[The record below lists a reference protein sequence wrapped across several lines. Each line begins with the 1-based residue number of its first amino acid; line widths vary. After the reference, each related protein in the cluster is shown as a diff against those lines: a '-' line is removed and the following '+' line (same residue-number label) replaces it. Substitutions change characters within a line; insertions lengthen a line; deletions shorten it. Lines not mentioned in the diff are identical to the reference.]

1 MTISELGSVGEFIGS
16 IVLIVTLAYLAIQVR
31 QNTAQQKREET
42 ISIQRGQNDVIA
54 HMMDPGIVRAYVRAA
69 DGDIPVSVEDRAIA
83 IQWVLQYLNHFQI
96 VYDLHHDGTLDVER
110 YEIWEGFAISI
121 VAPKGIQNW
130 WEGESGKLAFT
141 PQVRE
146 LIDRK
151 LRDAADPPI
160 PFNEMWTHF
169 TTEAW
174 EEARSESGGP
184 SPPGS

>member
-1 MTISELGSVGEFIGS
+1 MTISELGSIGEFIGS

-69 DGDIPVSVEDRAIA
+69 DGDIPASVEDRAIA

-130 WEGESGKLAFT
+130 WEAESGKLAFT

-151 LRDAADPPI
+151 LRDTADPPI
-160 PFNEMWTHF
+160 PINKMWTYF

-174 EEARSESGGP
+174 EEGRSESGGP
-184 SPPGS
+184 SLLGS